1 MFKNF
6 IKISW
11 RKIKSDKTFSFIN
24 ILGLSIGL
32 TITIL
37 LFLFVMQE
45 RSFNKMYANK
55 DRIYRVLLNTT
66 EKSNNETWSTVPA
79 ALSPNAKTEIPEIEN
94 SARLWDHNF
103 GSTAFIETQDE
114 QYVEPKMYYADAG
127 FFDIFQIEFIS
138 GNPSTA
144 LKRPNTIT
152 LSETTAKKYFGNSNA
167 VGKLLKVDNEETME
181 VTGVY
186 KDFPVNSSFD
196 GDLIASF
203 SSVGFYDNPSWSNAS
218 FETFFLLNKGSK
230 MANVEKKISNL
241 LNEKVEKEYQWYT
254 LSLQPLEKIH
264 LYSTNIEKGNSSKI
278 GSIDEVRNFS
288 LLAILILLIACINYM
303 NLATARSQKSTKDVS
318 INKTLGASSKNLI
331 FRFFIET
338 GFVTFLAIILAI
350 ILTFISIPLFESVT
364 GTALS
369 YSALSS
375 IPFIVAILVIWLVTT
390 LVAGS
395 FPALHLSKF
404 SPMEVMRSS
413 KESGSFSSVLRKVLV
428 IVQFSAS
435 IILII
440 SVLVIYNQLQY
451 MQNKDLGY
459 NPENI
464 LAISTSA
471 VKKNSDKESLI
482 KRFRELPEVSSATMA
497 QGYPGLSVSGR
508 SLYKNINSEEGI
520 NIQTNR
526 SGDGII
532 DVLQLNFLAGTG
544 LPENKQEGDS
554 IVDVVLNKKAVDY
567 LGISPQEAIGKN
579 ISLQL
584 GANSYVVGVVDNFN
598 FSSLHSPIGA
608 YAFNNGQEPL
618 RYLLVRFNGADM
630 TTALTKFEKT
640 FNDVIPSSAFDYSFL
655 DRNVDRMYAS
665 ERKTAKI
672 ALIFAGLA
680 IFVACLGLF
689 GLAAFMA
696 EQRTKEI
703 GVRKILGASVAGI
716 TRLLSKDF
724 IKLVLLALVIAFP
737 LAYWITEKW
746 LQEFAYRIEI
756 DWQIFVFAG
765 IIAVLIAFVTVSF
778 QAIKA
783 AISNPINSLRNE

>member
-45 RSFNKMYANK
+45 RSFDKMYINK
-55 DRIYRVLLNTT
+55 DRIYRVLINTT
-66 EKSNNETWSTVPA
+66 EKSNNEIWSTAPA
-79 ALSPNAKTEIPEIEN
+79 ALSPEAQKEIPDIEN
-94 SARLWDHNF
+94 FARLWDHDF
-103 GSTAFIETQDE
+103 GSSAFIKAENK
-114 QYVEPKMYYADAG
+114 QYVEAKMYYADAS
-127 FFDIFQIEFIS
+127 FFDIFHIEFIS

-144 LKRPNTIT
+144 LERPNTIA
-152 LSETTAKKYFGNSNA
+152 LSETTAKKYFGKGDA
-167 VGKLLKVDNEETME
+167 VGKTLIVDNDETMV

-186 KDFPVNSSFD
+186 KDFPVNSSFE

-218 FETFFLLNKGSK
+218 FETFFLLNKNSK
-230 MANVEKKISNL
+230 MADVEKKISHL
-241 LNEKVEKEYQWYT
+241 LDEKVEKEYQWYT

-303 NLATARSQKSTKDVS
+303 NLATARSQKSTKDVG
-318 INKTLGASSKNLI
+318 INKTLGASSKILI

-338 GFVTFLAIILAI
+338 GFVTLLAIILAI
-350 ILTFISIPLFESVT
+350 MLTLISIPLFESVT
-364 GTALS
+364 GTALD
-369 YSALSS
+369 YRALTS
-375 IPFIVAILVIWLVTT
+375 IQFIAGILFIWLITT

-395 FPALHLSKF
+395 FPALYLSKF
-404 SPMEVMRSS
+404 SPMEVMKSS
-413 KESGSFSSVLRKVLV
+413 KESGSFSAMLRKGLV

-435 IILII
+435 VILII
-440 SVLVIYNQLQY
+440 SVLVIYNQLQFI
-451 MQNKDLGY
+451 QNKDLGY

-464 LAISTSA
+464 VAISTSA
-471 VKKNSDKESLI
+471 VKKDSDKESLVR
-482 KRFRELPEVSSATMA
+482 RFRQLPEVSSATMA

-508 SLYKNINSEEGI
+508 SLYKNMNSEEGI
-520 NIQTNR
+520 NIQTNK
-526 SGDGII
+526 SEDGISE
-532 DVLQLNFLAGTG
+532 VLQLKFLAGSG
-544 LPENKQEGDS
+544 LPRNKQEGDS
-554 IVDVVLNKKAVDY
+554 IVDVVLNRKAVEY
-567 LGISPQEAIGKN
+567 LGLSPQKAIGKN
-579 ISLQL
+579 VSLQL

-608 YAFNNGQEPL
+608 YAFNNGREPL

-630 TTALTKFEKT
+630 TTSLANFENT
-640 FNDVIPSSAFDYSFL
+640 FKKVVPASAFDYSFL
-655 DRNVDRMYAS
+655 DKNVEQLYAS
-665 ERKTAKI
+665 ERRTAKI

-716 TRLLSKDF
+716 TKLLSKDF
-724 IKLVLLALVIAFP
+724 IKLVLVALLIAFP
-737 LAYWITEKW
+737 LAYWISENW

-756 DWQIFVFAG
+756 DYQIFVFAG
-765 IIAVLIAFVTVSF
+765 LIAVFIAFATVSF

-783 AISNPINSLRNE
+783 AISNPIKSLRNE

>member
-1 MFKNF
+1 MIKNF
-6 IKISW
+6 IKIAW
-11 RKIKSDKTFSFIN
+11 RKLKSDKTFSIIN

-45 RSFNKMYANK
+45 RSFDKMYANK

-66 EKSNNETWSTVPA
+66 GESRNEIWSNVPA

-94 SARLWDHNF
+94 SARLWDHDF
-103 GSTAFIETQDE
+103 GSSAFIEAGNE
-114 QYVEPKMYYADAG
+114 QYVEPKMYYADAA

-144 LKRPNTIT
+144 LERPNTIS
-152 LSETTAKKYFGNSNA
+152 LSETTAKRYFGTNNA
-167 VGKLLKVDNEETME
+167 VGKTLKVDNDDVME
-181 VTGVY
+181 VTGIY

-203 SSVGFYDNPSWSNAS
+203 SSIGFYDNPTWSNAS

-230 MANVEKKISNL
+230 MASVEKKVSNL
-241 LNEKVEKEYQWYT
+241 LNEKVEKDDQWYT
-254 LSLQPLEKIH
+254 FSLQPLEKMH
-264 LYSTNIEKGNSSKI
+264 LYSTNIEKGYSSKR

-303 NLATARSQKSTKDVS
+303 NLATARSQKSTKDVG
-318 INKTLGASSKNLI
+318 INKMLGASGKILI

-338 GFVTFLAIILAI
+338 GFVTLLAIILAV

-375 IPFIVAILVIWLVTT
+375 IPFIAAILIIWLITT

-404 SPMEVMRSS
+404 SPIEVMRSS
-413 KESGSFSSVLRKVLV
+413 KEKGSFSAVLRKGLV

-435 IILII
+435 VILII
-440 SVLVIYNQLQY
+440 SALVIYNQLQFI
-451 MQNKDLGY
+451 QNKDLGY
-459 NPENI
+459 SPENI
-464 LAISTSA
+464 LAVSISA
-471 VKKNSDKESLI
+471 VKEKSDKESLI
-482 KRFRELPEVSSATMA
+482 KQFRQLPEVSSATMS

-526 SGDGII
+526 SEDGIS
-532 DVLQLNFLAGTG
+532 DVLQLNFLAGRG

-567 LGISPQEAIGKN
+567 LGITPHEAIGKH

-608 YAFNNGQEPL
+608 YAFNNGREPL
-618 RYLLVRFNGADM
+618 RYLLVRFNSSEM
-630 TTALTKFEKT
+630 TSTLAKFENT
-640 FNDVIPSSAFDYSFL
+640 FKDVVPASAFDYSFL
-655 DRNVDRMYAS
+655 DKNVEQMYAS
-665 ERKTAKI
+665 ERRTAEI

-703 GVRKILGASVAGI
+703 GVRKILGASVTNI
-716 TRLLSKDF
+716 TKLLSKDF
-724 IKLVLLALVIAFP
+724 IKLVLIALVIAFP
-737 LAYWITEKW
+737 VAYWIAENW
-746 LQEFAYRIEI
+746 LQEFAYRISI
-756 DWQIFVFAG
+756 NWQIFAIAG
-765 IIAVLIAFVTVSF
+765 IVAVFIAFITVSF

>member
-6 IKISW
+6 IKLSW

-24 ILGLSIGL
+24 IVGLSIGL

-45 RSFNKMYANK
+45 RSFDKMYANK
-55 DRIYRVLLNTT
+55 DRIYRALLNTT
-66 EKSNNETWSTVPA
+66 EKANNETWSTVPA

-94 SARLWDHNF
+94 STRLWDHDF
-103 GSTAFIETQDE
+103 GSTAFIEAENE
-114 QYVEPKMYYADAG
+114 QYVEPKMYYADAA
-127 FFDIFQIEFIS
+127 FFEIFQIEFIS

-144 LKRPNTIT
+144 LERPNTIA
-152 LSETTAKKYFGNSNA
+152 LSETTAKKYFGTSNA
-167 VGKLLKVDNEETME
+167 VGKTLVVDNDEVME
-181 VTGVY
+181 ITGIY
-186 KDFPVNSSFD
+186 KDFPENSSLD

-203 SSVGFYDNPSWSNAS
+203 SSVGFYEEPSWSNAS
-218 FETFFLLNKGSK
+218 FETFFLLKKGSK
-230 MANVEKKISNL
+230 MANVETKLSTL
-241 LNEKVEKEYQWYT
+241 LNEKVKKEDQWYT
-254 LSLQPLEKIH
+254 FGLQPLEKIH
-264 LYSTNIEKGNSSKI
+264 LFSSNIQKGNSSKK
-278 GSIDEVRNFS
+278 GSIEEVRNFS

-303 NLATARSQKSTKDVS
+303 NLATARSQKSTKDVG
-318 INKTLGASSKNLI
+318 INKTLGASGKVLI

-338 GFVTFLAIILAI
+338 GFVTLIAIIIAV
-350 ILTFISIPLFESVT
+350 ILTFITIPLFESVT
-364 GTALS
+364 GSVLS
-369 YSALSS
+369 NRPLTSL
-375 IPFIVAILVIWLVTT
+375 PFIAAILIIWFMTT
-390 LVAGS
+390 LIAGS
-395 FPALHLSKF
+395 FPALHLSRF

-413 KESGSFSSVLRKVLV
+413 KETRNFSAVLRKGLV

-435 IILII
+435 VVLII
-440 SVLVIYNQLQY
+440 SALVIYTQLQFI
-451 MQNKDLGY
+451 QNKNLGY

-482 KRFRELPEVSSATMA
+482 KRFRQLPEVSSATMS

-508 SLYKNINSEEGI
+508 TLYKNINSEEGI

-526 SGDGII
+526 SEDGIS
-532 DVLQLNFLAGTG
+532 DVLQLHFLAGRG
-544 LPENKQEGDS
+544 LPENKNEKDS
-554 IVDVVLNKKAVDY
+554 VVDVVLNKKAVEF
-567 LGISPQEAIGKN
+567 LGISPQEAVGKH

-608 YAFNNGQEPL
+608 YAFNNGHEPL
-618 RYLLVRFNGADM
+618 RYLLVRFKSSEMPSTLD
-630 TTALTKFEKT
+630 KFEKIYK
-640 FNDVIPSSAFDYSFL
+640 DIVPASAFDYSFL
-655 DRNVDRMYAS
+655 DKNVELMYAS
-665 ERKTAKI
+665 ERRTAKV
-672 ALIFAGLA
+672 ALIFSGLA

-703 GVRKILGASVAGI
+703 GVRKILGASVTGI
-716 TRLLSKDF
+716 TALLSKDF
-724 IKLVLLALVIAFP
+724 IKLVLIALIIAFP
-737 LAYWITEKW
+737 LAYWIAEKW

-756 DWQIFVFAG
+756 NWQIFVFAG
-765 IIAVLIAFVTVSF
+765 IISVFIAFVTVSF
-778 QAIKA
+778 QAVKA

>member
-66 EKSNNETWSTVPA
+66 EKSNNEIWSTVPA

-103 GSTAFIETQDE
+103 GTTAFIEAEDE
-114 QYVEPKMYYADAG
+114 QYVEPKMYYADAA

-144 LKRPNTIT
+144 LKRPNTIA

-264 LYSTNIEKGNSSKI
+264 LYSTNIEKGISSKI
-278 GSIDEVRNFS
+278 GSIDEVRNFG

-303 NLATARSQKSTKDVS
+303 NLATARSQKSTKDVG

-375 IPFIVAILVIWLVTT
+375 IPFIAAILIIWLVTT

-404 SPMEVMRSS
+404 SPIEVMRSS
-413 KESGSFSSVLRKVLV
+413 KESGSFSSVLRKGLV

-435 IILII
+435 VILII
-440 SVLVIYNQLQY
+440 SVLVIYNQLQFI
-451 MQNKDLGY
+451 QNKDLGY

-464 LAISTSA
+464 LAVSTSA
-471 VKKNSDKESLI
+471 VKKDNDKESLI
-482 KRFRELPEVSSATMA
+482 KRFRQLPEVSSATMT

-526 SGDGII
+526 SEDGIA

-554 IVDVVLNKKAVDY
+554 IVDVILNKKAVDY

-618 RYLLVRFNGADM
+618 RYLLVRFNSTDM
-630 TTALTKFEKT
+630 STSLAKFEKT
-640 FNDVIPSSAFDYSFL
+640 FKDVIPSSAFDYSFL
-655 DRNVDRMYAS
+655 DRNVEKMYAS

-765 IIAVLIAFVTVSF
+765 IIAVFIAFATVSF